1 MHIVLSGQPQLAD
14 KLASPSLVQLR
25 QRISIIHGLEPLSN
39 GEIRNY
45 IEHRLRVAG
54 HTGPALFTDQAYDK
68 IANFSDGI
76 PRNVNNVCFNAL
88 SLACATHTAT
98 VNEHILDEVLDD
110 LDIEKWTSAAESARE
125 TSAPASN
132 GNGLKTDLRVTEPS
146 AISTPAEAAAFMKQF
161 VADMKARR

>member
-1 MHIVLSGQPQLAD
+1 M
-14 KLASPSLVQLR
+14 R
-25 QRISIIHGLEPLSN
+25 QRVSIIHGLEPLSN

-54 HTGPALFTDQAYDK
+54 HTGPALFTDQAYEM

-98 VNEHILDEVLDD
+98 VNEDIVDEVLDD
-110 LDIEKWTSAAESARE
+110 LDIEKWTSATESARE

-132 GNGLKTDLRVTEPS
+132 GN
-146 AISTPAEAAAFMKQF
+146 
-161 VADMKARR
+161 AR